1 VCNTKN
7 LGIVGSLG
15 ADKVIDFLQEDFT
28 KNGETYDESIRSV
41 SSDLPAA
48 GRASSRS
55 RAPWKYPGAPPPA
68 AKAVTAR

>member
-55 RAPWKYPGAPPPA
+55 RAP
-68 AKAVTAR
+68 